1 MVKTPEGNELQN
13 PGAGISLG
21 QKEGENSCETKQMQG
36 GWLPVCVCR
45 EAVFLRAALQCLG
58 ELLGKTTHEGNMIKR
73 VKNMTMKR
81 I

>member
-1 MVKTPEGNELQN
+1 MDRRKEKIPVRQN
-13 PGAGISLG
+13 RI
-21 QKEGENSCETKQMQG
+21 QG

-58 ELLGKTTHEGNMIKR
+58 ELLGKTTHMIKR